1 MSNKINNPVIE
12 VHDLTISYNKKPAL
26 WDIDFMI
33 PEGKLVG
40 IIGPNGAGKSTLIKA
55 MMQLIPHDSGY
66 VKLFGEDLE
75 NIRDKVAYVPQR
87 GSVDWDFP
95 ASVLDVVMMGC
106 YGKRG
111 ICSRLTN
118 KDKEL
123 AMVCLEKVG
132 MHQYIKRQ
140 ISQLSGGQQ
149 QRVFI
154 ARSLAQQADLY
165 FMDEPF
171 AGIDATTEQT
181 IFELL
186 LNMRSEGKTILV
198 VHHDLQSA
206 YEYFDWI
213 VLLNTQLIASGPKEE
228 IFVPE
233 FLQKTYGGKLSLLM
247 NVGHLLSEMEA
258 PIREKK

>member
-1 MSNKINNPVIE
+1 MTYKINNPVLE
-12 VHDLTISYNKKPAL
+12 VHDLTVSYQKKPAL
-26 WDIDFMI
+26 WDVDFMI

-40 IIGPNGAGKSTLIKA
+40 VIGPNGAGKSTLIKA
-55 MMQLIPHDSGY
+55 MMELIPHDSGY
-66 VKLFGEDLE
+66 TKLFGKNLDEVR
-75 NIRDKVAYVPQR
+75 NKVAYVPQR

-95 ASVLDVVMMGC
+95 ASVLDVVLMGR
-106 YGKRG
+106 YGSRGVFKRTTAG
-111 ICSRLTN
+111 
-118 KDKEL
+118 DKKIAIE
-123 AMVCLEKVG
+123 CLEKVG
-132 MHQYIKRQ
+132 MQQFINRQ

-154 ARSLAQQADLY
+154 ARSLAQQADMY

-171 AGIDATTEQT
+171 AGIDATTEKT

-186 LNMRSEGKTILV
+186 LNMRSEGKTILI

-213 VLLNTQLIASGPKEE
+213 ILLNTQLVAAGPKEE

-233 FLQKTYGGKLSLLM
+233 YLQKTYGGKLSLLM

-258 PIREKK
+258 PLREKK

>member
-1 MSNKINNPVIE
+1 MHIKNPVIE
-12 VHDLTISYNKKPAL
+12 VHDLTVSYNKKPAI
-26 WDIDFMI
+26 WDVDFMI

-55 MMQLIPHDSGY
+55 MMQLIPHDSGFT
-66 VKLFGEDLE
+66 KLFGKELDDV
-75 NIRDKVAYVPQR
+75 RDKVAYVPQR

-95 ASVLDVVMMGC
+95 ASVSDVVQMGR

-111 ICSRLTN
+111 IFNRL
-118 KDKEL
+118 KSDDKKI
-123 AMVCLEKVG
+123 AMECLEKVG
-132 MHQYIKRQ
+132 MQQFIHRQ

-213 VLLNTQLIASGPKEE
+213 ILLNTQLIAAGPKEE

-233 FLQKTYGGKLSLLM
+233 YLQKTYGGKLSLLM
-247 NVGHLLSEMEA
+247 NVGQLLSEMEA
-258 PIREKK
+258 PLREKK